1 MSQPDV
7 VLDIVDQMREL
18 SATCGYHGSKKI
30 LDGGAAEI
38 ERLRAALLV
47 QADENE
53 RLRAELETCRELR
66 EYDRKDLHTREQMLI
81 ELRRVSRQP

>member
-38 ERLRAALLV
+38 ERLRAQV
-47 QADENE
+47 
-53 RLRAELETCRELR
+53 RELM
-66 EYDRKDLHTREQMLI
+66 DRPRDDGTAIAVGGEPGASAGKSE
-81 ELRRVSRQP
+81 